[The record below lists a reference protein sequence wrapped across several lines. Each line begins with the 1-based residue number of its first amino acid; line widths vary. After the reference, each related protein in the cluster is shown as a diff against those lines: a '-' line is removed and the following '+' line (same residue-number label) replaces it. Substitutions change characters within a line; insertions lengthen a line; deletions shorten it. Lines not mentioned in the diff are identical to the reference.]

1 MVRNLTEGT
10 AWKQIVAL
18 AIPLLLGN
26 IFQASYN
33 LVDTMIVGR
42 FVGPEAL
49 AGVGVASP
57 VFNLINALLIGLSVG
72 SSIVV
77 SQLFG
82 AGREKELPTA
92 VSTVVWTS
100 LGLAVILTAAGQLLV
115 DPFLTVLKTPAED
128 YFYAEVY
135 LRTILCGLVC
145 NVFYNQLSGLLR
157 GLGNTKVPLY
167 FLIFSC
173 CANAGMDLIF
183 VCGFH
188 MGVVGA
194 GLATIFAEGLS
205 AVLTAVYIKKAVP
218 QLCMKGGKRYD
229 RAMFSTIIRFGL
241 PMGLQQASIS
251 FGHVLMQGPITPFG
265 PGLIGGSAPAVKVDT
280 FAVMPIISLGSAMS
294 TFAAQN
300 AGAGNFERVRQGYRT
315 GCLMTVVICIALA
328 AVVTPGRMFWMSLF
342 VSEAEYPAQAA
353 EIILMGAGMLAV
365 TPLFYWVL
373 GLIHAALNTMA
384 GAGDTVFSMIAM
396 IAMMLLRVV
405 IAWGFIHLASTD
417 ETGIWWAFVLSWI
430 ITLLFTQIHYFRGSW
445 KKKALGRAGKK
456 GAQN

>member
-82 AGREKELPTA
+82 AGRERDLPTA
-92 VSTVVWTS
+92 VNTVVWTS

-194 GLATIFAEGLS
+194 GLATIIAEGLS

-218 QLCMKGGKRYD
+218 QLRMKGGKRYD

-251 FGHVLMQGPITPFG
+251 FGHVLMQGLINPFG
-265 PGLIGGSAPAVKVDT
+265 TGLIGGYAAAVKVDT

-315 GCLMTVVICIALA
+315 GCLITVVICIALA

>member
-42 FVGPEAL
+42 YVGPEAL

-82 AGREKELPTA
+82 AGRERELPTA
-92 VSTVVWTS
+92 VNTVVWTS
-100 LGLAVILTAAGQLLV
+100 LALAAVLTVVGQLLV

-173 CANAGMDLIF
+173 CVNAGLDLVF

-194 GLATIFAEGLS
+194 GLATIIAEGLS
-205 AVLTAVYIKKAVP
+205 AMLTAVYIKKALP
-218 QLCMKGGKRYD
+218 QLRMKGGKRYD

-251 FGHVLMQGPITPFG
+251 FGHVLMQGLINPFG
-265 PGLIGGSAPAVKVDT
+265 TGLIGGYAAAVKVDT

-328 AVVTPGRMFWMSLF
+328 AVVTPGRMFWMRLF

>member
-42 FVGPEAL
+42 YVGPEAL

-82 AGREKELPTA
+82 AGRERELPTA
-92 VSTVVWTS
+92 VNTVVWTS
-100 LGLAVILTAAGQLLV
+100 LALAAVLTVVGQLLV

-173 CANAGMDLIF
+173 CVNAGLDLVF

-194 GLATIFAEGLS
+194 GLATIIAEGLS
-205 AVLTAVYIKKAVP
+205 AMLTAVYIKKALP
-218 QLCMKGGKRYD
+218 QLRMKGGKRYD

-251 FGHVLMQGPITPFG
+251 FGHVLMQGLINPFG
-265 PGLIGGSAPAVKVDT
+265 TGLIGGYAAAVKVDT

-300 AGAGNFERVRQGYRT
+300 AGAGKFDRVRRGYRT
-315 GCLMTVVICIALA
+315 GCLMTLVICVALA

-384 GAGDTVFSMIAM
+384 GAGDTLFSMIAM

-405 IAWGFIHLASTD
+405 IAWGFIHLAGTD

-430 ITLLFTQIHYFRGSW
+430 ITLIFTEIHYFRGSW
-445 KKKALGRAGKK
+445 KKKALGRAAGKS
-456 GAQN
+456 

>member
-1 MVRNLTEGT
+1 M
-10 AWKQIVAL
+10 KKPDL
-18 AIPLLLGN
+18 APYLPLGVP
-26 IFQASYN
+26 AAA
-33 LVDTMIVGR
+33 VVGYLR
-42 FVGPEAL
+42 L
-49 AGVGVASP
+49 A
-57 VFNLINALLIGLSVG
+57 
-72 SSIVV
+72 
-77 SQLFG
+77 
-82 AGREKELPTA
+82 
-92 VSTVVWTS
+92 
-100 LGLAVILTAAGQLLV
+100 LGLALLVSFRFLFALASAIQELYYTDLTGRRLLEPGAVMPAFSQLLPGV
-115 DPFLTVLKTPAED
+115 FWGFWAVAALMPA
-128 YFYAEVY
+128 AALGLY
-135 LRTILCGLVC
+135 LSHYQGGRSIYTMRRLP
-145 NVFYNQLSGLLR
+145 NR
-157 GLGNTKVPLY
+157 GELWRRCLAVP
-167 FLIFSC
+167 
-173 CANAGMDLIF
+173 AAT
-183 VCGFH
+183 
-188 MGVVGA
+188 A
-194 GLATIFAEGLS
+194 LAALAAV

-251 FGHVLMQGPITPFG
+251 FGHVLMQGLINPFG
-265 PGLIGGSAPAVKVDT
+265 TGLIGGYAAAVKVDT

-300 AGAGNFERVRQGYRT
+300 AGAGNFDRERQGYRT
-315 GCLMTVVICIALA
+315 GCLITVVICIALA
-328 AVVTPGRMFWMSLF
+328 AVVTPGRMFWMGLF